1 MNLFGYAYVY
11 DPTKPDYETFWSRNG
26 MFDLRYCNL
35 QKDLF
40 HGLTPRTQYGESSIV
55 SVSDLNS
62 GNFLNGE
69 DLCFDIIALRQAE
82 AVQRW
87 REITLSADK
96 DFKDQV
102 QKHWNVTP
110 NDYASEL
117 CEYLG
122 GIKSSIDINEVINT
136 NITGDNSADIA
147 GKATSGGRGK
157 ITFDS
162 KGRYGVLMCIYHCL
176 PIIDYTTSGIDPI
189 ISKVKASDYAIPE
202 FDSIGMQQVPSE
214 WLSVNNKVASS
225 FNLGYAPRY
234 IEYKTSVDRSL
245 GGFKDNMR
253 SWCLSYGDDELI
265 NYYTAQGT
273 VNDSTSSSS
282 NIESSGLY
290 NYRSFKVC
298 PSLVNNLFAFDAD
311 SSYDSDQLLCST
323 FFDVKATR
331 NLSYDGMPY

>member
-1 MNLFGYAYVY
+1 M
-11 DPTKPDYETFWSRNG
+11 
-26 MFDLRYCNL
+26 

-40 HGLTPRTQYGESSIV
+40 HGLTPRTQYGDSSLV
-55 SVSDLNS
+55 TVSDLNS
-62 GNFLNGE
+62 GQFLNGE
-69 DLCFDIIALRQAE
+69 DLSFDIIALRQAE

-122 GIKSSIDINEVINT
+122 GVKSSIDINEVVNT

-147 GKATSGGRGK
+147 GKATSGGRGS
-157 ITFDS
+157 IQFDS
-162 KGRYGVLMCIYHCL
+162 QGRYGILMCIYHCL
-176 PIIDYTTSGIDPI
+176 PLLDYTTTGVDPMI
-189 ISKVKASDYAIPE
+189 TKVKATDYAIPE

-214 WLSVNNKVASS
+214 WLSCNNNVANP

-234 IEYKTSVDRSL
+234 IEYKTSVDRSV
-245 GGFKDNMR
+245 GGFTDTLR

-265 NYYTAQGT
+265 KYFTSLT
-273 VNDSTSSSS
+273 VPNDNTSIAD
-282 NIESSGLY
+282 NVESSGLY
-290 NYRSFKVC
+290 NYRSFKVT

-311 SSYDSDQLLCST
+311 ETLDTDQLLCST
-323 FFDVKATR
+323 YFDIKATR